1 VAALQRAQLFCGQ
14 IQRTT
19 PVSRGVR
26 IMTFRFGSKSNAGR
40 GDTAMVCPSCGA
52 NLDGES
58 LRSVE
63 PARFQPERAEPSPRA
78 MGRNDGRG
86 FSLTRKSLI
95 LALLAVALFGGG
107 AGFGIGFKVEQ
118 STVKSA
124 GKPAQAKPKATTKS
138 AAQLRTQK
146 FRFCLAAKG
155 LRWPVI
161 AGKFATQVETPP
173 SGVTAAVYQQ
183 ALTSCYISLRG
194 SPAPPTTGAAASNG

>member
-1 VAALQRAQLFCGQ
+1 
-14 IQRTT
+14 
-19 PVSRGVR
+19 
-26 IMTFRFGSKSNAGR
+26 MTFRFGSKSSAGY
-40 GDTAMVCPSCGA
+40 GNTAIVCPSCGA
-52 NLDGES
+52 KLDVES
-58 LRSVE
+58 LQSVE
-63 PARFQPERAEPSPRA
+63 PTRFQPERAESSPSPRA
-78 MGRNDGRG
+78 RGRNDGRG
-86 FSLTRKSLI
+86 VSVARKSLI
-95 LALLAVALFGGG
+95 LALLAVALFGVA

-124 GKPAQAKPKATTKS
+124 GKPAQAKPKATPKS
-138 AAQLRTQK
+138 AAQVRTQK

-194 SPAPPTTGAAASNG
+194 SRAPPTTGAAASNG